1 MSGRSG
7 VTRGKAPTG
16 SADARIHAA
25 LAPSTLRVLVV
36 EDNPGD
42 AELLVETLADVAPG
56 ETAFSCRCVVRL
68 ADARVALEEWPADVV
83 LLDLTLPD
91 GRGLDSLAAVR
102 AAAPELPVVVMTGLA
117 DDTVALRAL
126 QAGAQDYLVKGRDG
140 GGAIRRAVRH
150 AVERQRLVSAARQAT
165 NLRDEVLAVVSH
177 DLRNPLGT
185 IGMCAQALGD
195 PELESLDRVRSMGDI
210 IQQACDWMM
219 RLIEDLLDVAR
230 VESGTLTVDA
240 WAVSATS
247 VMEMIETMYRPLAEE
262 RSTELVIAMA
272 PDLPKIQ
279 ADTHRVVQA
288 LGNLISNALAFTPA
302 GGRVTVGA
310 ERTAAT
316 DGTDGADGTD
326 GIEGV
331 RFSVAD
337 TGSGIAPEHLAHIFD
352 RFWQARQTRRSGAGL
367 GLAIVRGL
375 VQAHGGTISVESTPG
390 VGTTF
395 TIVIPAAAV
404 D

>member
-1 MSGRSG
+1 MSDGTV
-7 VTRGKAPTG
+7 VTP
-16 SADARIHAA
+16 SA
-25 LAPSTLRVLVV
+25 LRVLVV

-42 AELLVETLADVAPG
+42 AELLVETLDDVAPG
-56 ETAFSCRCVVRL
+56 DTAFSCRCVVRL
-68 ADARVALEEWPADVV
+68 ADARVALDEWPADVV

-117 DDTVALRAL
+117 DDAIALRAL

-150 AVERQRLVSAARQAT
+150 AVERQRLVSAARQAA
-165 NLRDEVLAVVSH
+165 NLRDEVLAIVSH

-185 IGMCAQALGD
+185 IGMCAEALLD
-195 PELESLDRVRSMGDI
+195 PGLDSFDSVRSTSDI
-210 IQQACDWMM
+210 IRRSCDWMM

-240 WAVSATS
+240 RPVEPGA
-247 VMEMIETMYRPLAEE
+247 VMEMVETMYRPLALE
-262 RSTELVIAMA
+262 RPAELIVSMA
-272 PDLPKIQ
+272 PDLPLIQ
-279 ADTHRVVQA
+279 ADTDRVVQA

-302 GGRVTVGA
+302 GGRVTVVASRVVGV
-310 ERTAAT
+310 
-316 DGTDGADGTD
+316 DGGVDGGMDG
-326 GIEGV
+326 GV

-337 TGSGIAPEHLAHIFD
+337 TGCGIAPEHLGHIFD
-352 RFWQARQTRRSGAGL
+352 RFWRARETRRSGAGL

-375 VQAHGGTISVESTPG
+375 MEAHGGSVTVESVPG

-395 TIVIPAAAV
+395 TCTIPAAPAG
-404 D
+404 

>member
-1 MSGRSG
+1 MSGRSAG
-7 VTRGKAPTG
+7 TPGPALG
-16 SADARIHAA
+16 ASADARISAA

-42 AELLVETLADVAPG
+42 AELLVETLDDVAPG
-56 ETAFSCRCVVRL
+56 DTTFSCRCVVRL
-68 ADARVALEEWPADVV
+68 ADARVALDEWPADVV

-117 DDTVALRAL
+117 DDAIALRAL

-150 AVERQRLVSAARQAT
+150 AVERQRLVSAARRAT

-185 IGMCAQALGD
+185 IGMCTQALRD
-195 PELESLDRVRSMGDI
+195 PRLDSFDRVRSTTDI
-210 IQQACDWMM
+210 IQRSCDWMM

-240 WAVSATS
+240 RPVAAAA
-247 VMEMIETMYRPLAEE
+247 VMEMVEAMFRPLADE
-262 RSTELVIAMA
+262 RPAELVVSVA
-272 PDLPKIQ
+272 PDLPMIQ

-302 GGRVTVGA
+302 GGRVTVAA
-310 ERTAAT
+310 ESAA
-316 DGTDGADGTD
+316 GTG
-326 GIEGV
+326 GV
-331 RFSVAD
+331 CFSVAD
-337 TGSGIAPEHLAHIFD
+337 AGCGIAPEHLSHIFD
-352 RFWQARQTRRSGAGL
+352 RFWQARETRRSGAGL

-375 VQAHGGTISVESTPG
+375 IEAHGGSVTVESSLG

-395 TIVIPAAAV
+395 TCTIPAAPV
-404 D
+404 G